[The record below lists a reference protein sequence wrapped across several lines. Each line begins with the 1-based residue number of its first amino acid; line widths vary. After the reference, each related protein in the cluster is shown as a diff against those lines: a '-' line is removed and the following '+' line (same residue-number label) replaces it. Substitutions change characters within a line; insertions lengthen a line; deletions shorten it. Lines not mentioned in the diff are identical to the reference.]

1 MYGPKWHPEPPWRS
15 TSLAG
20 AVGFHPVKMKPGV
33 GGKRGL
39 EDTGTRLS
47 CSQWAGRALQKV
59 EICPR
64 WLFPGPFWS
73 LETAPKRTFSVTLL
87 GTEVRLR
94 APQILLHGDAFLQP
108 SGTSPDLHNPTV
120 ASGGHRLSPA
130 EPLAMSHS
138 LASAQLKFPVK

>member
-1 MYGPKWHPEPPWRS
+1 MYGPKWDSEPPWRS

-20 AVGFHPVKMKPGV
+20 AVGLRSVKMKAGA

-39 EDTGTRLS
+39 EDTRPRLS
-47 CSQWAGRALQKV
+47 CSNWGVRALLKV
-59 EICPR
+59 EVSPR

-73 LETAPKRTFSVTLL
+73 FEIGPKRIVSITLL
-87 GTEVRLR
+87 GTEVRLQ

-120 ASGGHRLSPA
+120 ASGGH
-130 EPLAMSHS
+130 
-138 LASAQLKFPVK
+138 